1 MTTIRSKSA
10 LIFQIFSKL
19 NEIKQIVHDFWLSFT
34 IKNEQIEPNLAGVF
48 ANKYY
53 KIRCW
58 LRNFEYFWE
67 FSNSLISLLRIFIC
81 NWSIRKSYLHFGI
94 RFRSLRKSSKLP
106 SIFLGFRSIQSV
118 NRILKPNGKKEIFVI
133 I

>member
-1 MTTIRSKSA
+1 MTTIQSKSA

-53 KIRCW
+53 KIWCW
-58 LRNFEYFWE
+58 LKNFEYFWE
-67 FSNSLISLLRIFIC
+67 FSNSLISLLRIFIY
-81 NWSIRKSYLHFGI
+81 NWSIRKSYLHSGI
-94 RFRSLRKSSKLP
+94 RFHSLQKSSKLP

-118 NRILKPNGKKEIFVI
+118 NRIPKPNGKKAIFVI